1 MYLVLDFTQIEQNL
15 TSEIKLSSMEAKAF
29 LLITTK
35 GKMSAETIAKEL
47 DLTVNEALRI
57 SKKLMDLGAFIDI
70 SKTEFEAM
78 HPRFTIVNMYRR
90 MCERE
95 NIEFK
100 RNKIVDN
107 IGVFLERPYDAART
121 K

>member
-1 MYLVLDFTQIEQNL
+1 MDFSQIEKDL
-15 TSEIKLSSMEAKAF
+15 ISEIKLTSVQAKTF

-35 GKMSAETIAKEL
+35 GKMTPKKISENLGISE
-47 DLTVNEALRI
+47 NEALQI
-57 SKKLMDLGAFIDI
+57 AKNLLELGAFIDI

-78 HPRFTIVNMYRR
+78 HPRFTAVNMYRK
-90 MCERE
+90 MCERK

-107 IGVFLERPYDAART
+107 IGVALEEPYDNART

>member
-1 MYLVLDFTQIEQNL
+1 MNFSQIEKDL
-15 TSEIKLSSMEAKAF
+15 ISEIKLNSIQAKVF
-29 LLITTK
+29 LLVTTE
-35 GKMSAETIAKEL
+35 GKMTPKKISEKL
-47 DLTVNEALRI
+47 DVSEDEALQTA
-57 SKKLMDLGAFIDI
+57 KTLMEFGAFIDI

-78 HPRFTIVNMYRR
+78 HPRFTSVNMYRK

-100 RNKIVDN
+100 RNKITVDN
-107 IGVFLERPYDAART
+107 IGVVLEQPYDDART

>member
-1 MYLVLDFTQIEQNL
+1 MDFSQIEKDL
-15 TSEIKLSSMEAKAF
+15 ISEIKLNSIQAKVF
-29 LLITTK
+29 LLVTTE
-35 GKMSAETIAKEL
+35 GKMTPKKISEKLSISE
-47 DLTVNEALRI
+47 NEALQTA
-57 SKKLMDLGAFIDI
+57 KKLMEFGAFIDI

-78 HPRFTIVNMYRR
+78 HPRFTSVNMYRK

-107 IGVFLERPYDAART
+107 IGVVLEEPYDDART

>member
-1 MYLVLDFTQIEQNL
+1 MNFTQIEKDL
-15 TSEIKLSSMEAKAF
+15 ISEIKLNTIQAKVF
-29 LLITTK
+29 LLVTTE
-35 GKMSAETIAKEL
+35 GKMTPKTISEKLGISE
-47 DLTVNEALRI
+47 DEALQAA
-57 SKKLMDLGAFIDI
+57 KNLMKFGAFIDI
-70 SKTEFEAM
+70 TKTEFEAM
-78 HPRFTIVNMYRR
+78 HPRFTSVNMYRK

-107 IGVFLERPYDAART
+107 IGVVLEEPYDDART